1 MRADWTACAEQVQ
14 RADPDRFLSAMTA
27 RPDQR
32 GPLMVLYAFNL
43 EVARAPWVTKEPLI
57 AEMRLQ
63 WWRDA
68 IAEVFE
74 GREVRRHEV
83 VTPLGEV
90 IHGHK
95 LPRAPFDTMIDA
107 RRWDIG
113 DEPHQSGAA
122 LDEYVT
128 GTQSGLLAL
137 CCQTL
142 NATLSQEQQRAI
154 SDFGYGAGVA
164 AMFCAV
170 PAFAASGRAILVDD
184 TDAGIMTL
192 AKQALFARNNARTI
206 LNPGAKTMSPALR
219 SGWQS
224 DAILRKTLK
233 NPGRVAHGDLK
244 FSPAAKKLSL
254 LWKSATGSF

>member
-95 LPRAPFDTMIDA
+95 LPRAPSTWHLCSGYCMSRDGQKRHAFLV
-107 RRWDIG
+107 RWAK
-113 DEPHQSGAA
+113 GA
-122 LDEYVT
+122 E
-128 GTQSGLLAL
+128 
-137 CCQTL
+137 
-142 NATLSQEQQRAI
+142 
-154 SDFGYGAGVA
+154 
-164 AMFCAV
+164 
-170 PAFAASGRAILVDD
+170 
-184 TDAGIMTL
+184 
-192 AKQALFARNNARTI
+192 
-206 LNPGAKTMSPALR
+206 
-219 SGWQS
+219 
-224 DAILRKTLK
+224 
-233 NPGRVAHGDLK
+233 H
-244 FSPAAKKLSL
+244 
-254 LWKSATGSF
+254 